1 VHTVAEIFLD
11 CPTCDVPI
19 PVKVT
24 FGVGDETGFPASIY
38 QADLLA
44 AQLEHDLIKGTSNA

>member
-1 VHTVAEIFLD
+1 MGTVAEIFLD

-19 PVKVT
+19 KVKVT

-38 QADLLA
+38 KADLLA
-44 AQLEHDLIKGTSNA
+44 AQLEHELSKRTSDA

>member
-1 VHTVAEIFLD
+1 MGAEIFLD

-24 FGVGDETGFPASIY
+24 FGEGDDTGFPASIY
-38 QADLLA
+38 RADLLA
-44 AQLEHDLIKGTSNA
+44 AQLEHELTKRITDA